1 MEGADDT
8 VVRPLS
14 RPRLVPRPTPACF
27 RAPLPVSARDASP
40 ARSDIPPNL
49 NAQFVQGTALET
61 RGEVTATAYDA
72 SGTRMVTSTAEGAVH
87 VWDREDDPDEAT
99 EGAPG
104 PWRQTAAWAAHE
116 NASCEAIAFAPAEF
130 GQCVATA
137 ASDGSVRV
145 WREKPLA
152 PLGSDPAAAAEA
164 AAAAAA
170 AAREGAAPWE
180 LVADLREARG
190 ATTLLDFAPPE
201 HGLQLAAAGADGVV
215 RFYAPENALALLGW
229 ELTNEHEALAPG
241 AECAA
246 MAWRRPTAADAAR
259 AGAGFSALPPAL
271 AVGLA
276 WYDDATEDRRQTS
289 RSSSARVL
297 TYDEGSMRW
306 RVSAVLFEAGA
317 GSAPASALAWAPN
330 ADASPS
336 GSAETVAAA
345 RGSEV
350 EMYRVALWNFN
361 DSNAEGGD
369 DAYGDRRSLDVT
381 APRGS
386 NASAPSRL
394 CATLSHPGPVLDLDW
409 NMVGTTL
416 ATSAADGV
424 VRVWAANMQTG
435 EWEARAQLVGE

>member
-1 MEGADDT
+1 
-8 VVRPLS
+8 
-14 RPRLVPRPTPACF
+14 
-27 RAPLPVSARDASP
+27 
-40 ARSDIPPNL
+40 
-49 NAQFVQGTALET
+49 
-61 RGEVTATAYDA
+61 
-72 SGTRMVTSTAEGAVH
+72 
-87 VWDREDDPDEAT
+87 
-99 EGAPG
+99 
-104 PWRQTAAWAAHE
+104 
-116 NASCEAIAFAPAEF
+116 
-130 GQCVATA
+130 
-137 ASDGSVRV
+137 
-145 WREKPLA
+145 
-152 PLGSDPAAAAEA
+152 
-164 AAAAAA
+164 
-170 AAREGAAPWE
+170 
-180 LVADLREARG
+180 
-190 ATTLLDFAPPE
+190 
-201 HGLQLAAAGADGVV
+201 
-215 RFYAPENALALLGW
+215 
-229 ELTNEHEALAPG
+229 
-241 AECAA
+241 

-289 RSSSARVL
+289 RCDARVL

-306 RVSAVLFEAGA
+306 RVSAIMFEAGA

>member
-1 MEGADDT
+1 M
-8 VVRPLS
+8 
-14 RPRLVPRPTPACF
+14 
-27 RAPLPVSARDASP
+27 
-40 ARSDIPPNL
+40 
-49 NAQFVQGTALET
+49 QGTALET

-229 ELTNEHEALAPG
+229 ELTNEAEALAPG

-259 AGAGFSALPPAL
+259 AGSSAGSSALPPAL

-276 WYDDATEDRRQTS
+276 WYDDATDDRRQTS
-289 RSSSARVL
+289 RCDARVL

-317 GSAPASALAWAPN
+317 GAPPASALAWAPN

-361 DSNAEGGD
+361 TSNAEGGD
-369 DAYGDRRSLDVT
+369 DAYGDRQSLDVT
-381 APRGS
+381 APRS

>member
-229 ELTNEHEALAPG
+229 ELTNEAEALAPG

-289 RSSSARVL
+289 RCDARVL

-306 RVSAVLFEAGA
+306 RVSAIMFEAGA

-361 DSNAEGGD
+361 TSNAEGGD
-369 DAYGDRRSLDVT
+369 DAYGDCRSLDVT

>member
-1 MEGADDT
+1 M
-8 VVRPLS
+8 
-14 RPRLVPRPTPACF
+14 
-27 RAPLPVSARDASP
+27 
-40 ARSDIPPNL
+40 
-49 NAQFVQGTALET
+49 QGTALET

-87 VWDREDDPDEAT
+87 VWDREDDPDDAT

-116 NASCEAIAFAPAEF
+116 NASCEAIALAPAEF

-137 ASDGSVRV
+137 AADGSVRV

-152 PLGSDPAAAAEA
+152 PLGAHAQPAAAAEA
-164 AAAAAA
+164 AAEQFAA

-215 RFYAPENALALLGW
+215 RFYAPCDEMALRRW
-229 ELTNEHEALAPG
+229 ELTNEAEALKPG
-241 AECAA
+241 AACAA

-259 AGAGFSALPPAL
+259 LGGGAALPPAL
-271 AVGLA
+271 AVALA
-276 WYDDATEDRRQTS
+276 WRDDASGETK
-289 RSSSARVL
+289 RSDARVL
-297 TYDEGSMRW
+297 TYDEGSLRW
-306 RVSAVLFEAGA
+306 RVASTLFETGAGA
-317 GSAPASALAWAPN
+317 PAAAALAWAPN
-330 ADASPS
+330 ADASPA
-336 GSAETVAAA
+336 GAAETVAAA

-350 EMYRVALWNFN
+350 EVYRVAPW
-361 DSNAEGGD
+361 SGPGGSLG
-369 DAYGDRRSLDVT
+369 DATSDPALPMTNGFSSDRRSSASPSDE
-381 APRGS
+381 
-386 NASAPSRL
+386 NATSML

-409 NMVGTTL
+409 NAVGTTL

-435 EWEARAQLVGE
+435 AWEARAQLVGE

>member
-289 RSSSARVL
+289 RCDARVL

>member
-1 MEGADDT
+1 M
-8 VVRPLS
+8 
-14 RPRLVPRPTPACF
+14 
-27 RAPLPVSARDASP
+27 
-40 ARSDIPPNL
+40 
-49 NAQFVQGTALET
+49 QGTALET

-87 VWDREDDPDEAT
+87 VWDREDDLDEAT

-104 PWRQTAAWAAHE
+104 PWRQTAAWAAHDDV
-116 NASCEAIAFAPAEF
+116 SCEAIAFAPAEF

-137 ASDGSVRV
+137 AADGSVRV

-152 PLGSDPAAAAEA
+152 PLGAEPAVATEA

-201 HGLQLAAAGADGVV
+201 HGLRLAAAGADGVV
-215 RFYAPENALALLGW
+215 RFYAPGNTLALLGW
-229 ELTNEHEALAPG
+229 ELTNEAEALEPG
-241 AECAA
+241 AAVSA

-259 AGAGFSALPPAL
+259 AEGSGDVSAHRGSLPAAL
-271 AVGLA
+271 AVALTWHA
-276 WYDDATEDRRQTS
+276 DALGNGAKCD
-289 RSSSARVL
+289 ARVL

-306 RVSAVLFEAGA
+306 RVASILFEAGE
-317 GSAPASALAWAPN
+317 GAPPAAALAWAPN
-330 ADASPS
+330 ADASPA
-336 GSAETVAAA
+336 GAAETVAAA

-350 EMYRVALWNFN
+350 EVYRVAPW
-361 DSNAEGGD
+361 SGPGGSLG
-369 DAYGDRRSLDVT
+369 DATSDPALPMTNGFSSDRRSSASPSDE
-381 APRGS
+381 
-386 NASAPSRL
+386 NATSML

-409 NMVGTTL
+409 NAVGTTL

-435 EWEARAQLVGE
+435 AWEARAQLVGE

>member
-152 PLGSDPAAAAEA
+152 PLGSDPAEI
-164 AAAAAA
+164 
-170 AAREGAAPWE
+170 G
-180 LVADLREARG
+180 
-190 ATTLLDFAPPE
+190 
-201 HGLQLAAAGADGVV
+201 
-215 RFYAPENALALLGW
+215 
-229 ELTNEHEALAPG
+229 
-241 AECAA
+241 
-246 MAWRRPTAADAAR
+246 R
-259 AGAGFSALPPAL
+259 AH
-271 AVGLA
+271 V
-276 WYDDATEDRRQTS
+276 
-289 RSSSARVL
+289 
-297 TYDEGSMRW
+297 
-306 RVSAVLFEAGA
+306 
-317 GSAPASALAWAPN
+317 
-330 ADASPS
+330 
-336 GSAETVAAA
+336 
-345 RGSEV
+345 
-350 EMYRVALWNFN
+350 
-361 DSNAEGGD
+361 
-369 DAYGDRRSLDVT
+369 
-381 APRGS
+381 
-386 NASAPSRL
+386 
-394 CATLSHPGPVLDLDW
+394 
-409 NMVGTTL
+409 
-416 ATSAADGV
+416 
-424 VRVWAANMQTG
+424 
-435 EWEARAQLVGE
+435 

>member
-1 MEGADDT
+1 M
-8 VVRPLS
+8 
-14 RPRLVPRPTPACF
+14 
-27 RAPLPVSARDASP
+27 
-40 ARSDIPPNL
+40 
-49 NAQFVQGTALET
+49 QGTALET

-87 VWDREDDPDEAT
+87 VWDREDDLDEAT

-104 PWRQTAAWAAHE
+104 PWRQTAAWAAHDDV
-116 NASCEAIAFAPAEF
+116 SCEAIAFAPAEF

-137 ASDGSVRV
+137 AADGSVRV

-152 PLGSDPAAAAEA
+152 PLGAEPAVATEA

-201 HGLQLAAAGADGVV
+201 HGLRLAAAGADGVV
-215 RFYAPENALALLGW
+215 RFYAPGNTLALLGR
-229 ELTNEHEALAPG
+229 ELTNEAEALEPG
-241 AECAA
+241 AAVSA

-259 AGAGFSALPPAL
+259 AESAGDVSAHRGSLPAAL
-271 AVGLA
+271 AVALVWHA
-276 WYDDATEDRRQTS
+276 DALGDGAKCD
-289 RSSSARVL
+289 ARVL

-306 RVSAVLFEAGA
+306 RVASILFEAGEGA
-317 GSAPASALAWAPN
+317 PPASALAWAPN
-330 ADASPS
+330 ADASPA
-336 GSAETVAAA
+336 GAAETVAAA

-350 EMYRVALWNFN
+350 EVYRVALWSGGSSGGSASERNRASPS
-361 DSNAEGGD
+361 DSLSEK
-369 DAYGDRRSLDVT
+369 
-381 APRGS
+381 
-386 NASAPSRL
+386 NASASSTPSATNARL
-394 CATLSHPGPVLDLDW
+394 CASLSHPGPVYDLDW
-409 NMVGTTL
+409 NTVGTTL

-435 EWEARAQLVGE
+435 AWETRARLVGE

>member
-152 PLGSDPAAAAEA
+152 PLGSAPAAAAEA

-229 ELTNEHEALAPG
+229 ELTNEAEALAPG

-276 WYDDATEDRRQTS
+276 WYDDATEDRRQPM
-289 RSSSARVL
+289 RCDARVL

-361 DSNAEGGD
+361 NSNAEGGD

>member
-152 PLGSDPAAAAEA
+152 PLGSVRGGAGDA

-229 ELTNEHEALAPG
+229 ELTNEAEALAPG

-276 WYDDATEDRRQTS
+276 WYDDATDDRRQTA
-289 RSSSARVL
+289 RCDARVL

-361 DSNAEGGD
+361 TSNAEGGD
-369 DAYGDRRSLDVT
+369 DAYGDCRSLDVT

>member
-1 MEGADDT
+1 M
-8 VVRPLS
+8 
-14 RPRLVPRPTPACF
+14 
-27 RAPLPVSARDASP
+27 
-40 ARSDIPPNL
+40 
-49 NAQFVQGTALET
+49 QGTALET

-87 VWDREDDPDEAT
+87 VWDREDDPDDAT

-116 NASCEAIAFAPAEF
+116 NASCEAIALAPAEF

-137 ASDGSVRV
+137 AADGAVRV

-152 PLGSDPAAAAEA
+152 PLGAHAQPAAAAEA
-164 AAAAAA
+164 AAEQFAA

-201 HGLQLAAAGADGVV
+201 HGLRLAAAGADGVV
-215 RFYAPENALALLGW
+215 RFYAPGNTLALLGW
-229 ELTNEHEALAPG
+229 ELTNEAEALEPG
-241 AECAA
+241 AAVSA

-259 AGAGFSALPPAL
+259 AEGSGDVSAHRGSLPAAL
-271 AVGLA
+271 AVALTWHADTLGNGA
-276 WYDDATEDRRQTS
+276 KCD
-289 RSSSARVL
+289 ARVL

-306 RVSAVLFEAGA
+306 RVASILFEAGKA
-317 GSAPASALAWAPN
+317 APPASALAWAPN
-330 ADASPS
+330 ADASPA
-336 GSAETVAAA
+336 GAAETVAAA

-350 EMYRVALWNFN
+350 EVYRVALWSGGSSAASERNRAES
-361 DSNAEGGD
+361 DSPSDALASSTPSSTNA
-369 DAYGDRRSLDVT
+369 
-381 APRGS
+381 
-386 NASAPSRL
+386 RL
-394 CATLSHPGPVLDLDW
+394 CASLSHPGPVHDLDW
-409 NMVGTTL
+409 NTVGTTL

-435 EWEARAQLVGE
+435 AWETRARLVGE